1 MKLAM
6 RAAAAVM
13 AGVMATSP
21 GAGLAQTTSVPATAA
36 TPPAPLPVDARPSL
50 SEPSLSADGSQIA
63 FVSGGDIW
71 EVAASGGV
79 AHLLV
84 TDAAT
89 EGRPRYSPDGKSL
102 AFTSTRGGNNANIY
116 ILDLT
121 SGALTRLTYAE
132 ANEELD
138 GWSADGKWLYF
149 ASAIND
155 VGRQPDIFRV
165 VATGGTPLEVSRE
178 QYLSEFQAAP
188 SPDGQSIALMARGG
202 SNGQWWR
209 NGSSHID
216 QTEIWVKGVAGDG
229 AYRRLLSDAAR
240 HAWPMWTP
248 DGQTLYFMSDKSGAE
263 NLWRMPVSGGEASP
277 VTDFRAGRV
286 LFPAMAANGS
296 AIVFERDF
304 GIWSLDP
311 ATGRAAQVPITL
323 RGGPAAEGSRFLPLT
338 SFDRMALS
346 PDGQKVAVIARGEI
360 FAASLKD
367 GGPAQRIT
375 NSIGAE
381 RELTWSPNSRT
392 LLYVSE
398 RGLDRVVARYDV
410 ATPTQTVLTGA
421 GIASA
426 LSWSPDGKAFA
437 YVKDGRELR
446 LATLA
451 TAARPATDRVL
462 FTGALATDET
472 GPRPV
477 WSPDGTSIAFPVTD
491 RRSFTN
497 LYVVAAAGGEA
508 RPITFLGNGQMGGV
522 AWSPDGTY
530 ILFDTSQRT
539 EDSRIV
545 RIDLLPHV
553 PKYREDQF
561 RGLFDPARPETPT
574 PPAEGA
580 PAPAT
585 PPTPSTVPASSRVAI
600 VYEGIRER
608 ATILPLG
615 LNADTPVISSDGK
628 TLVFRASER
637 GQQNLWSYN
646 LDELANE
653 PPVPVQITTTPR
665 PKPDFTLTKDGK
677 TLVYLEGGTVT
688 STPLDTPRPKATAIA
703 ASMEVDFAREKMV
716 VFDEAWSILNQRF
729 FDPNF
734 NGQDWDALRERYQP
748 YVAGARTSD
757 EMRRVINLMIGELN
771 ASHSGIN
778 RAPGGPGADRVGDV
792 GLRFEREPFEAGRGL
807 VVRQVVTLG
816 PAFIEGTVKPGER
829 LVAVNGS
836 AITPTTNLDAL
847 LQNQVGRRVVLSI
860 ENAVG
865 RRDVVVRPV
874 SASAAAGLVYRQWV
888 NDRRAYVERVSGGRL
903 GYVHIPDMSEGS
915 LNQLYLDLDAQ
926 NQGKQ
931 GVVVDIRNNNG
942 GFVNGYALDVF
953 SRRNFLHMTPRDLF
967 TLPGRQALGQ
977 RALDLPTVLVT
988 NESSLSDAE
997 DFTEGY
1003 RALGLGKVLG
1013 QPTAGWIIFTGGE
1026 RLIDG
1031 STLRTPS
1038 IRIQGIAGDDM
1049 EMHPRPVDIAVE
1061 RPLGETG
1068 AGVDAQLDAAVA
1080 VLLTAPPAA
1089 PGAAQ

>member
-1 MKLAM
+1 MKIAA
-6 RAAAAVM
+6 RAAAMVM
-13 AGVMATSP
+13 AGVMGVSP
-21 GAGLAQTTSVPATAA
+21 TGVLAQAA
-36 TPPAPLPVDARPSL
+36 PSAQAPVVGIPSL
-50 SEPSLSADGSQIA
+50 AEPSLSADGALIA

-71 EVAASGGV
+71 EVAATGGV

-102 AFTSTRGGNNANIY
+102 AFTSTRGGSANIY
-116 ILDLT
+116 VLDLA

-132 ANEELD
+132 ANEELG
-138 GWSADGKWLYF
+138 GWSADGKWIYF
-149 ASAIND
+149 ASSIYD
-155 VGRQPDIFRV
+155 VGRQTDIFRV
-165 VATGGTPLEVSRE
+165 AATGGTPLEVSRE
-178 QYLSEFQAAP
+178 QYLAEFQAAP
-188 SPDGQSIALMARGG
+188 SPDGQSVALMARGG
-202 SNGQWWR
+202 SANQWWR

-216 QTEIWVKGVAGDG
+216 QSEIWVKAVAQNG
-229 AYRRLLSDAAR
+229 AYRRLLDDDAR

-248 DGQTLYFMSDKSGAE
+248 DSQTLYFMSDKSGAE
-263 NLWRMPVSGGEASP
+263 NLWRMPVAGGAATP
-277 VTDFRAGRV
+277 VTDFKSGRV
-286 LFPAMAANGS
+286 LYPAMAANGS

-304 GIWSLDP
+304 GIWSLNP
-311 ATGRAAQVPITL
+311 ATGQAAQVPITL
-323 RGGPAAEGSRFLPLT
+323 RGGPAAEGSRFMPLT

-360 FAASLKD
+360 FAASAKD
-367 GGPAQRIT
+367 GGPGQRIT
-375 NSIGAE
+375 TSIAAE
-381 RELTWSPNSRT
+381 RELVWSPNSRQI
-392 LLYVSE
+392 LYVSE

-410 ATPTQTVLTGA
+410 ATATETVLTGA

-426 LSWSPDGKAFA
+426 IAWSPDGKSVA
-437 YVKDGRELR
+437 YVKDNRELR
-446 LATLA
+446 VLTPA
-451 TAARPATDRVL
+451 TATKPASDRVL

-472 GPRPV
+472 GPKPV
-477 WSPDGTSIAFPVTD
+477 WSPDGSHIVFPVVD

-497 LYVVAAAGGEA
+497 LQVVPVAGGEA
-508 RPITFLGNGQMGGV
+508 RPITFLGNGQMGGI
-522 AWSPDGTY
+522 AWSPDGKY
-530 ILFDTSQRT
+530 ILFDTAQRT

-545 RIDLLPHV
+545 RVDLQPNV

-561 RGLFDPARPETPT
+561 RGLFDPAKPEEPA
-574 PPAEGA
+574 PPATGA

-585 PPTPSTVPASSRVAI
+585 PPSPSTTPATATPAI

-615 LNADTPVISSDGK
+615 LNAENPVISSDGK

-653 PPVPVQITTTPR
+653 PPVPVQITSTPR

-677 TLVYLEGGTVT
+677 TLFYLEGGTVT
-688 STPLDTPRPKATAIA
+688 STPLETPRPKATAIA

-716 VFDEAWSILNQRF
+716 VFDEAWSTLNQSF

-734 NGQDWDALRERYQP
+734 NGQDWPALRTRYQP
-748 YVAGARTSD
+748 YVAGSRTPD

-778 RAPGGPGADRVGDV
+778 RAPGGPGSDRVGDI

-807 VVRQVVTLG
+807 VIREIVTLG
-816 PAFIEGTVKPGER
+816 PAFIEGTARPGER
-829 LVAVNGS
+829 LVSVNG
-836 AITPTTNLDAL
+836 AVVTAQTNLDSL
-847 LQNQVGRRVVLSI
+847 LQNQIGKRVVLGVEGSG
-860 ENAVG
+860 G
-865 RRDVVVRPV
+865 RRDVVVRPI
-874 SASAAAGLVYRQWV
+874 SASASAGLVYRQWV
-888 NDRRAYVERVSGGRL
+888 NNRRAYVERVSGGKL

-926 NQGKQ
+926 NQARQ
-931 GVVVDIRNNNG
+931 GVVIDVRNNNG

-953 SRRNFLHMTPRDLF
+953 SRRNFLNMTPRDLF
-967 TLPGRQALGQ
+967 TVPGRQALGQ

-1003 RALGLGKVLG
+1003 RALGLGKVVG
-1013 QPTAGWIIFTGGE
+1013 KPTAGWIIFTGGQ

-1031 STLRTPS
+1031 SMVRVPAT
-1038 IRIQGIAGDDM
+1038 RIQGIAGDDM
-1049 EMHPRPVDIAVE
+1049 EMNPRPVDITVE

-1080 VLLTAPPAA
+1080 VLLSAPPAT
-1089 PGAAQ
+1089 PSSTQ

>member
-1 MKLAM
+1 MNWTM
-6 RAAAAVM
+6 RAAAWAM
-13 AGVMATSP
+13 AGVIAVGPSLS
-21 GAGLAQTTSVPATAA
+21 LAQTAA
-36 TPPAPLPVDARPSL
+36 PTTNVAPAPVEARQSL
-50 SEPSLSADGSQIA
+50 AEPSLSADGSMIA
-63 FVSGGDIW
+63 FVSGGDVW
-71 EVAASGGV
+71 EVEATGGV
-79 AHLLV
+79 ARLLV
-84 TDAAT
+84 TDSAT
-89 EGRPRYSPDGKSL
+89 EGRPLYSPDGRYL
-102 AFTSTRGGNNANIY
+102 AFTSTRGGQANIHV
-116 ILDLT
+116 LNLT
-121 SGALTRLTYAE
+121 TGVVTRVTYAE
-132 ANEELD
+132 SNEELD
-138 GWSADGKWLYF
+138 AWSPDGKWLYF

-165 VATGGTPLEVSRE
+165 AATGGTPLEVSRE

-188 SPDGQSIALMARGG
+188 SPDGQSIALMARGF

-216 QTEIWVKGVAGDG
+216 QSEIWVKGVAQDG
-229 AYRRLLSDAAR
+229 AYRRLLDDDAR

-263 NLWRMPVSGGEASP
+263 NLWRIPTAGGAAQA
-277 VTDFRAGRV
+277 VTDFKSGRV
-286 LFPAMAANGS
+286 LYPSIAADGS

-304 GIWSLDP
+304 GIWRLDP
-311 ATGRAAQVPITL
+311 ATGQAAAVPITL
-323 RGGPAAEGSRFLPLT
+323 RGGPAAEGSRILPLT

-346 PDGQKVAVIARGEI
+346 PDGQKVAVIARGEL

-375 NSIGAE
+375 TTVGAE
-381 RELTWSPNSRT
+381 REVVWSPDSRK

-398 RGLDRVVARYDV
+398 RGLDRVVASYDV
-410 ATPTQTVLTGA
+410 AALTESVLTGP

-426 LSWSPDGKAFA
+426 LAWSPDGKSAV
-437 YVKDGRELR
+437 YVLNNRELR
-446 LATLA
+446 LLTL
-451 TAARPATDRVL
+451 PAPGKVTTDRVL
-462 FTGALATDET
+462 FTGALATDER

-477 WSPDGTSIAFPVTD
+477 WSPDGLNIAFPVVD

-497 LYVVAAAGGEA
+497 LHVVGAAGGEA
-508 RPITFLGNGQMGGV
+508 RPITFLGNGQLGGV
-522 AWSPDGTY
+522 AWSPDGKF

-545 RIDLLPHV
+545 RVDLLPNV

-561 RGLFDPARPETPT
+561 RGLFDPAKPEETT
-574 PPAEGA
+574 PAEGA
-580 PAPAT
+580 TPAT
-585 PPTPSTVPASSRVAI
+585 PPGPSTQPAKPSVAI

-615 LNADTPVISSDGK
+615 LNADTPVISDDGK

-637 GQQNLWSYN
+637 GQQNLYSYSI
-646 LDELANE
+646 DELASE
-653 PPVPVQITTTPR
+653 PPVAQQITSTTR
-665 PKPDFTLTKDGK
+665 PKADFTLTKDGK

-688 STPLDTPRPKATAIA
+688 SSPLDNPRPKATAIA
-703 ASMEVDFAREKMV
+703 ASMEVDFSREKMA
-716 VFDEAWSILNQRF
+716 VFDQAWTILNQIF

-734 NGQDWDALRERYQP
+734 NGQDWPALRTRYQP

-757 EMRRVINLMIGELN
+757 EMRRVISLMIGELN
-771 ASHSGIN
+771 ASHSGIG
-778 RAPGGPGADRVGDV
+778 RPAGGPGSDRIGDI
-792 GLRFEREPFEAGRGL
+792 GLRYDREAFEAGRGL
-807 VVRQVVTLG
+807 VVREVVTLG
-816 PAFIEGTVKPGER
+816 PAFIEGTIRTGER
-829 LVAVNGS
+829 LVSVNGT
-836 AITPTTNLDAL
+836 AITPSTNLDAL
-847 LQNQVGRRVVLSI
+847 LQNQVARRTVLGI
-860 ENAVG
+860 EGTTG
-865 RRDVVVRPV
+865 RRDAVVRPV

-888 NDRRAYVERVSGGRL
+888 NNRRAYVERVSGGRL

-926 NQGKQ
+926 NQSKQ
-931 GVVVDIRNNNG
+931 GVVIDIRNNNG

-953 SRRNFLHMTPRDLF
+953 SRRNFLTMTPRDLF
-967 TLPGRQALGQ
+967 SVPGRQALGQ

-1003 RALGLGKVLG
+1003 RALGLGKVVG

-1038 IRIQGIAGDDM
+1038 TRIQGIAGDDM
-1049 EMHPRPVDIAVE
+1049 EMNPRPVDIAVE

-1080 VLLTAPPAA
+1080 VLLNGPSTAATST
-1089 PGAAQ
+1089 Q

>member
-1 MKLAM
+1 MKRTM
-6 RAAAAVM
+6 RAAAWVM
-13 AGVMATSP
+13 AGVIA
-21 GAGLAQTTSVPATAA
+21 AGPTLTLAQTANPASASIE
-36 TPPAPLPVDARPSL
+36 ARPSL
-50 SEPSLSADGSQIA
+50 AEPSLSADGSQIV
-63 FVSGGDIW
+63 FVLGGDIW

-89 EGRPRYSPDGKSL
+89 EGRPLYSPDGQSL
-102 AFTSTRGGNNANIY
+102 AFTSNRGGQANIY
-116 ILDLT
+116 VLNLT
-121 SGALTRLTYAE
+121 TGALTRITYAE

-138 GWSADGKWLYF
+138 AWSADGKWLYF

-165 VATGGTPLEVSRE
+165 AATGGTPLEVSRE

-188 SPDGQSIALMARGG
+188 SPDGQSIALMARGF

-216 QTEIWVKGVAGDG
+216 QSEIWVKNVAQDG
-229 AYRRLLSDAAR
+229 AYRRLLDDDAR

-248 DGQTLYFMSDKSGAE
+248 DGQTLYFMSDKSGVE
-263 NLWRMPVSGGEASP
+263 NVWKMPVAGGAAQA
-277 VTDFRAGRV
+277 VTDFQTGRV
-286 LFPAMAANGS
+286 LYPSIAANGS

-304 GIWSLDP
+304 GIWRLDP
-311 ATGRAAQVPITL
+311 TTGQAAALPITL
-323 RGGPAAEGSRFLPLT
+323 RGGPAAEGSRILPLT

-346 PDGQKVAVIARGEI
+346 PDGQKVAVIARGEL
-360 FAASLKD
+360 FAASVKD

-375 NSIGAE
+375 TSIGAE
-381 RELTWSPNSRT
+381 REVVWSPDSRK

-398 RGLDRVVARYDV
+398 RGLDRVVATYDV
-410 ATPTQTVLTGA
+410 AALIETVLTGP

-426 LSWSPDGKAFA
+426 LAWSPDGKSAV
-437 YVKDGRELR
+437 YVLNNRELR
-446 LATLA
+446 LLTLP
-451 TAARPATDRVL
+451 TPGKPAADRVL
-462 FTGALATDET
+462 FTGALATDER

-477 WSPDGTSIAFPVTD
+477 WSPDGLNIAFPVVD

-497 LYVVAAAGGEA
+497 LHVVAAAGGEA
-508 RPITFLGNGQMGGV
+508 RPITFLGNGQLGGV
-522 AWSPDGTY
+522 AWSPDGKF

-545 RIDLLPHV
+545 RVDLLPHV

-561 RGLFDPARPETPT
+561 RGLFDPAKPEEST

-580 PAPAT
+580 TTAT
-585 PPTPSTVPASSRVAI
+585 PPGPSTQPARPSVAI

-615 LNADTPVISSDGK
+615 LNADTPVISDDGK

-637 GQQNLWSYN
+637 GQQNLYSYSI
-646 LDELANE
+646 DELASE
-653 PPVPVQITTTPR
+653 PPVAQQITSTTR
-665 PKPDFTLTKDGK
+665 PKADFTLTKDGK

-688 STPLDTPRPKATAIA
+688 SSPLDNPRPKATAIA
-703 ASMEVDFAREKMV
+703 ASMEVDFSREKMA
-716 VFDEAWSILNQRF
+716 VFDQAWTILNQIF

-734 NGQDWDALRERYQP
+734 NGQDWPALRTRYQP

-757 EMRRVINLMIGELN
+757 EMRRVISLMIGELN
-771 ASHSGIN
+771 ASHSGIG
-778 RAPGGPGADRVGDV
+778 RPAGGPGSDRIGDI
-792 GLRFEREPFEAGRGL
+792 GLRFDREAFEAGRGL
-807 VVRQVVTLG
+807 TVREVITLG
-816 PAFIEGTVKPGER
+816 PAFIEGTIKTGER
-829 LVAVNGS
+829 LVAVNGT
-836 AITPTTNLDAL
+836 AITPSTNLDAL
-847 LQNQVGRRVVLSI
+847 LQNQVGRRTELGIVG
-860 ENAVG
+860 ATG
-865 RRDVVVRPV
+865 RRDAVVRPV

-888 NDRRAYVERVSGGRL
+888 NNRRAYVERASGGRL

-926 NQGKQ
+926 NQSKQ
-931 GVVVDIRNNNG
+931 GVVIDIRNNNG

-953 SRRNFLHMTPRDLF
+953 SRRNFLNMTPRDLF

-1003 RALGLGKVLG
+1003 RALGLGKVVG

-1031 STLRTPS
+1031 SQLRTPS
-1038 IRIQGIAGDDM
+1038 TRIQGIAGDDM
-1049 EMHPRPVDIAVE
+1049 EMNPRPVDITVE
-1061 RPLGETG
+1061 RPLGETA
-1068 AGVDAQLDAAVA
+1068 AGVDGQLDAAIA
-1080 VLLTAPPAA
+1080 VLLNGPPAMPTA
-1089 PGAAQ
+1089 TQ

>member
-1 MKLAM
+1 MNWTM
-6 RAAAAVM
+6 RAAAWVM
-13 AGVMATSP
+13 AGVVA
-21 GAGLAQTTSVPATAA
+21 AGPTLALAQTAAPTSTSVE
-36 TPPAPLPVDARPSL
+36 ARQSL
-50 SEPSLSADGSQIA
+50 AEPSLSADGSMIA
-63 FVSGGDIW
+63 FVSGGDVW
-71 EVAASGGV
+71 EVEATGGV
-79 AHLLV
+79 ARLLV

-89 EGRPRYSPDGKSL
+89 EGRPLYSPDGQFL
-102 AFTSTRGGNNANIY
+102 AFTSTRGGQANIY
-116 ILDLT
+116 VLNRT
-121 SGALTRLTYAE
+121 SGVVTRITYAE

-138 GWSADGKWLYF
+138 AWSPDGKWLYF

-165 VATGGTPLEVSRE
+165 AATGGTPLEVSRE

-188 SPDGQSIALMARGG
+188 SPDGQSIALMARGF

-216 QTEIWVKGVAGDG
+216 QSEIWVKGVAQDG
-229 AYRRLLSDAAR
+229 AYRRLLDDDAR

-248 DGQTLYFMSDKSGAE
+248 DGQTLYFMSDKSGTE
-263 NLWRMPVSGGEASP
+263 NLWRIPTAGGAAQA
-277 VTDFRAGRV
+277 VTDFKTGRV
-286 LFPAMAANGS
+286 LYPSIAADGS
-296 AIVFERDF
+296 AIVFEREF
-304 GIWSLDP
+304 GIWRLDP
-311 ATGRAAQVPITL
+311 ATGQAAAVPITL
-323 RGGPAAEGSRFLPLT
+323 RGGPAAEGSRILPLT

-346 PDGQKVAVIARGEI
+346 PDGQKVAVIARGEL

-375 NSIGAE
+375 TSIGAE
-381 RELTWSPNSRT
+381 REVVWSPDSRK

-398 RGLDRVVARYDV
+398 RGLDRVVATYDV
-410 ATPTQTVLTGA
+410 AALTETVLTGP

-426 LSWSPDGKAFA
+426 LAWSPDGKSAV
-437 YVKDGRELR
+437 YVLNNRELR
-446 LATLA
+446 LLTLP
-451 TAARPATDRVL
+451 TPGKPTTDRLL
-462 FTGALATDET
+462 FTGALATDER

-477 WSPDGTSIAFPVTD
+477 WSPDGLNIAFPVVD

-497 LYVVAAAGGEA
+497 LHVVAAAGGEA
-508 RPITFLGNGQMGGV
+508 RPITFLANGQLGGV
-522 AWSPDGTY
+522 AWSPDGKF

-545 RIDLLPHV
+545 RVDLLPHV

-561 RGLFDPARPETPT
+561 RGLFDPAKPEETT

-580 PAPAT
+580 TPAT
-585 PPTPSTVPASSRVAI
+585 PPGPSTQPARPSVAI

-615 LNADTPVISSDGK
+615 LNADTPVISDDGK

-637 GQQNLWSYN
+637 GQQNLYSYSM
-646 LDELANE
+646 DELAAE
-653 PPVPVQITTTPR
+653 PPVAQQLTTTTR
-665 PKPDFTLTKDGK
+665 PKADFALTKDGK
-677 TLVYLEGGTVT
+677 TLVYLEGGTVI
-688 STPLDTPRPKATAIA
+688 SSPLENPRPKATAIA
-703 ASMEVDFAREKMV
+703 ASMEVDFSREKMA
-716 VFDEAWSILNQRF
+716 VFDQAWTILNQVF
-729 FDPNF
+729 FDPDF
-734 NGQDWDALRERYQP
+734 NGQDWPALRTRYQP

-757 EMRRVINLMIGELN
+757 EMRRVISLMIGELN
-771 ASHSGIN
+771 ASHSGIG
-778 RAPGGPGADRVGDV
+778 RPAGGPGSDRIGDI
-792 GLRFEREPFEAGRGL
+792 GLRYDREAFEAGRGL
-807 VVRQVVTLG
+807 VVREVITLG
-816 PAFIEGTVKPGER
+816 PAFIEGTVKVGER
-829 LVAVNGS
+829 LVSVNGS
-836 AITPTTNLDAL
+836 TITASTNLDAL
-847 LQNQVGRRVVLSI
+847 LQNQVGRRTVLGI
-860 ENAVG
+860 EGTAG
-865 RRDVVVRPV
+865 RRDAVVRPV

-888 NDRRAYVERVSGGRL
+888 NNRRAYVERVSGGRL

-926 NQGKQ
+926 NQSKQ
-931 GVVVDIRNNNG
+931 GVVIDIRNNNG

-953 SRRNFLHMTPRDLF
+953 SRRNFLTMTPRDLF
-967 TLPGRQALGQ
+967 SMPGRQALGQ

-1003 RALGLGKVLG
+1003 RALGLGKVVG

-1038 IRIQGIAGDDM
+1038 TRIQGIAGDDM
-1049 EMHPRPVDIAVE
+1049 EMNSRPVDIVVE

-1080 VLLTAPPAA
+1080 VLLNGPPAA
-1089 PGAAQ
+1089 PTSTQ

>member
-1 MKLAM
+1 MKLAK
-6 RAAAAVM
+6 RAAAATMAAVM
-13 AGVMATSP
+13 AAGPSV
-21 GAGLAQTTSVPATAA
+21 GLAQVTTGSAA
-36 TPPAPLPVDARPSL
+36 VQAPVAARPSL
-50 SEPSLSADGSQIA
+50 SEPSLSADGTQIA

-89 EGRPRYSPDGKSL
+89 EGRPLYSPDGRSL
-102 AFTSTRGGNNANIY
+102 AFTSTRGGNANVY
-116 ILDLT
+116 VLDLT
-121 SGALTRLTYAE
+121 SGALTRITYAE

-138 GWSADGKWLYF
+138 AWSADGKWLYF

-165 VATGGTPLEVSRE
+165 AATGGTPLEVSRE

-188 SPDGQSIALMARGG
+188 SPDGRSIALMAKGF

-216 QTEIWVKGVAGDG
+216 QSEIWLKDVAQAGG
-229 AYRRLLSDAAR
+229 YRRLLDDDAR

-248 DGQTLYFMSDKSGAE
+248 DGQTLYFMSDKSGTE
-263 NLWRMPVSGGEASP
+263 NLWRMPVAGGEAAP
-277 VTDFRAGRV
+277 VTDFKTGRV
-286 LFPAMAANGS
+286 LFPAIAANGS

-304 GIWSLDP
+304 GIWSLNP
-311 ATGRAAQVPITL
+311 ATGLAASVSITL
-323 RGGPAAEGSRFLPLT
+323 RGGPAGEGSRFVPLT

-367 GGPAQRIT
+367 GGPGQRIT
-375 NSIGAE
+375 NSIAAE
-381 RELTWSPNSRT
+381 RELVWSPDSRKI
-392 LLYVSE
+392 LYVSE
-398 RGLDRVVARYDV
+398 RGLDRVVAQYDV
-410 ATPTQTVLTGA
+410 ATATETVLTGA

-426 LSWSPDGKAFA
+426 IVWSPDGKSVA
-437 YVKDGRELR
+437 YVKDNKELR
-446 LATLA
+446 LLTPA
-451 TAARPATDRVL
+451 TATRPASDRVL
-462 FTGALATDET
+462 FTGALATDES
-472 GPRPV
+472 GPKPV
-477 WSPDGTSIAFPVTD
+477 WSPDGANIAFPVTD

-522 AWSPDGTY
+522 AWSPDGKY
-530 ILFDTSQRT
+530 ILFDTAQRT

-545 RIDLLPHV
+545 RVDLLPHV

-561 RGLFDPARPETPT
+561 RGLFDPAKPGEPSAPT
-574 PPAEGA
+574 EGA
-580 PAPAT
+580 TPPAT
-585 PPTPSTVPASSRVAI
+585 PPTPSTQPAVAPVSI
-600 VYEGIRER
+600 VFEGIRER

-615 LNADTPVISSDGK
+615 LNADTPVISNDGK
-628 TLVFRASER
+628 TLIFRASER

-688 STPLDTPRPKATAIA
+688 STPLENPKPKPTAIA

-716 VFDEAWSILNQRF
+716 VFDEAWSTLNQSF

-734 NGQDWDALRERYQP
+734 NGQDWGALRTRYQP

-778 RAPGGPGADRVGDV
+778 RAPGGPGSDRVGDI
-792 GLRFEREPFEAGRGL
+792 GLRFEREAFEAGRGL
-807 VVRQVVTLG
+807 VVREVVNLG
-816 PAFIEGTVKPGER
+816 PAFIEGTIKPGER
-829 LVAVNGS
+829 LVSLNGV

-847 LQNQVGRRVVLSI
+847 LQNQVGKRVVLGI
-860 ENAVG
+860 QGAAG

-888 NDRRAYVERVSGGRL
+888 NDRRAYVERTSGGRL

-926 NQGKQ
+926 NQGRQ
-931 GVVVDIRNNNG
+931 GVVIDIRNNNG

-967 TLPGRQALGQ
+967 PVPGRQALGQ
-977 RALDLPTVLVT
+977 RALDLPTVLVI

-1003 RALGLGKVLG
+1003 RALGLGKVVG
-1013 QPTAGWIIFTGGE
+1013 QPTAGWIIFTGGQ

-1031 STLRTPS
+1031 SVVRVPAT
-1038 IRIQGIAGDDM
+1038 RIQGIAGDDM
-1049 EMHPRPVDIAVE
+1049 EMNPRPVDIAVE

-1068 AGVDAQLDAAVA
+1068 SGVDAQLDAAVA
-1080 VLLTAPPAA
+1080 VLLNAAPAA
-1089 PGAAQ
+1089 RTATQ